1 MAATAATPDC
11 LIIPASIDVHNFSK
25 DMNSTFSVTGVVEG
39 TQSTTFPLEQVFVD
53 PMTNLR
59 IGVHYPM
66 MDYSQS
72 SRSPKAKGGG
82 LSSMLYV
89 VYTLDQPQSVI
100 TTIENNFKTN
110 PTGRCDYFL
119 SVFYTQSAIIG
130 SQGAGELMIAYPQS
144 TAHTIEVSPEVSLQ

>member
-1 MAATAATPDC
+1 MQWQLQQQHPIVSVFQHLLTFC
-11 LIIPASIDVHNFSK
+11 FSK
-25 DMNSTFSVTGVVEG
+25 DMNSTFSVTVVEG

-89 VYTLDQPQSVI
+89 VYTPDQPQSVI

-119 SVFYTQSAIIG
+119 SVLHSICNNWK
-130 SQGAGELMIAYPQS
+130 SRCR
-144 TAHTIEVSPEVSLQ
+144 